1 MANSIA
7 ACSVIDPPSL
17 RASAAGSTVTLV
29 LSIVTAKLDFPK
41 SVNCNDYRCRV
52 AVALVEHASFVDII
66 TLVLF
71 HDVRDGIVE
80 KPPVERPYDL
90 EEFEFVRSPHG
101 ELAF

>member
-1 MANSIA
+1 
-7 ACSVIDPPSL
+7 
-17 RASAAGSTVTLV
+17 V

-41 SVNCNDYRCRV
+41 WVNCNDYRCRV
-52 AVALVEHASFVDII
+52 AVVLVEHASFVDII

-80 KPPVERPYDL
+80 KPLVERPYDL